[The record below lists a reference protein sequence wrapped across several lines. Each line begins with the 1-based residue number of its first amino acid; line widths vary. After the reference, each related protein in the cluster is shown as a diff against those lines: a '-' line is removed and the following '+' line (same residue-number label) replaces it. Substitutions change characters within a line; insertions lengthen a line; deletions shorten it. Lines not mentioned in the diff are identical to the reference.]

1 MASQTAAGDE
11 TEGGAEQWGQG
22 SLLDSQIHLSS
33 GAAIFK
39 TMIEDMVMLC
49 YMPGR
54 LVCVPFGTCWCGG
67 GWWPTVGSQT
77 IIFTPAH
84 FSNCSVIAQGM
95 VSSIL
100 LSLPQLNSE

>member
-77 IIFTPAH
+77 NIYTRTFQQLFCHCPG
-84 FSNCSVIAQGM
+84 NM